1 MVRLGNITAS
11 SFAAMVVFKGLNV
24 RDDDYAIGY
33 RDGKA
38 SRVPNSR
45 QAFYDDEYILGYAN
59 ASMERDSLWFSIRA
73 HRLGL
78 DMEEPKW
85 K

>member
-1 MVRLGNITAS
+1 MVRRGNVVAS
-11 SFAAMVVFKGLNV
+11 SYAALAIFNSLNV

-38 SRVPNSR
+38 GNLPNSR
-45 QAFYDDEYILGYAN
+45 QAFYNDEYILGYAN
-59 ASMERDSLWFSIRA
+59 ASMERDSLWYSLRA

-78 DMEEPKW
+78 SQ
-85 K
+85 